1 MAKAKVTPAKLELEQ
16 KQIVLTQEQF
26 DELIK
31 IYRALDEATERISEL
46 VANDLPPIKLGY
58 NLGMINNDLQRA
70 YNTLDELT
78 DAIDPDRESWFNSDF
93 EDSDFEEDGEDNK

>member
-1 MAKAKVTPAKLELEQ
+1 MSKLKQVKQEEEVV

-26 DELIK
+26 DALIK
-31 IYRALDEATERISEL
+31 IYTALDEATDQISEL
-46 VANDLPPIKLGY
+46 ANGEFNGIQLGY

-78 DAIDPDRESWFNSDF
+78 DAIDPNRENWFNYD
-93 EDSDFEEDGEDNK
+93 EDEDESK

>member
-1 MAKAKVTPAKLELEQ
+1 MSKSKQTQPEP
-16 KQIVLTQEQF
+16 KQIVLTQEQY

-31 IYRALDEATERISEL
+31 IYTALDRATDQIAEL
-46 VANDLPPIKLGY
+46 ILKDYNQIQVGY

-78 DAIDPDRESWFNSDF
+78 DAIDPDRESWFND
-93 EDSDFEEDGEDNK
+93 EDEDEDENN

>member
-1 MAKAKVTPAKLELEQ
+1 MAKAKQTQPEP

-26 DELIK
+26 DDLIK
-31 IYRALDEATERISEL
+31 IYTALDEATDDISKLAREDYNQL
-46 VANDLPPIKLGY
+46 QLGY

-78 DAIDPDRESWFNSDF
+78 DAIDPNRESWFND
-93 EDSDFEEDGEDNK
+93 EDENDEIK

>member
-1 MAKAKVTPAKLELEQ
+1 MSKSKQVKQEEEVV

-26 DELIK
+26 DALIK
-31 IYRALDEATERISEL
+31 IYTALDEATDQISEL
-46 VANDLPPIKLGY
+46 ANSEFNEIQLGY

-78 DAIDPDRESWFNSDF
+78 DAIDPNRENWFNYD
-93 EDSDFEEDGEDNK
+93 EDEDESK

>member
-1 MAKAKVTPAKLELEQ
+1 MAKAKQTQPEP

-31 IYRALDEATERISEL
+31 IYTALDEATDGISNL
-46 VANDLPPIKLGY
+46 IDNDLHPMKLGY

-78 DAIDPDRESWFNSDF
+78 DAIDPNRESWFND
-93 EDSDFEEDGEDNK
+93 EDEDENN

>member
-1 MAKAKVTPAKLELEQ
+1 MAKAKQTQPEP

-31 IYRALDEATERISEL
+31 IYTALDEVTDDISKL
-46 VANDLPPIKLGY
+46 VREDYNQLQLGY

-78 DAIDPDRESWFNSDF
+78 DAIDPNRESWFND
-93 EDSDFEEDGEDNK
+93 EDENDEIK

>member
-1 MAKAKVTPAKLELEQ
+1 MAKAKQTQPEPT
-16 KQIVLTQEQF
+16 QIVLTQEQF

-31 IYRALDEATERISEL
+31 IYTALDEATDDISKLAREDYNQL
-46 VANDLPPIKLGY
+46 QLGY

-78 DAIDPDRESWFNSDF
+78 DAIDPNRENWFNYD
-93 EDSDFEEDGEDNK
+93 EDEDESK

>member
-1 MAKAKVTPAKLELEQ
+1 MAKAKQTTVEP

-31 IYRALDEATERISEL
+31 IYTVLDETTDQISNL
-46 VANDLPPIKLGY
+46 IDNDLHPMKLGY

-78 DAIDPDRESWFNSDF
+78 DAVDPNRENWFNYD
-93 EDSDFEEDGEDNK
+93 EDEDK

>member
-1 MAKAKVTPAKLELEQ
+1 MAKAKQTQPEP

-26 DELIK
+26 DTLIK
-31 IYRALDEATERISEL
+31 IYTSLDEATDGISNL
-46 VANDLPPIKLGY
+46 IDNDLPPIKLGY

-78 DAIDPDRESWFNSDF
+78 DDIDPNRESWFNSD
-93 EDSDFEEDGEDNK
+93 EDDEDLDPNK

>member
-1 MAKAKVTPAKLELEQ
+1 MSKAKQAKQEQ
-16 KQIVLTQEQF
+16 EVVKQIVLTQEQF

-31 IYRALDEATERISEL
+31 IYTALDEATDQISEL
-46 VANDLPPIKLGY
+46 ANGEFNEIQLGY

-78 DAIDPDRESWFNSDF
+78 DAIDPNRESWFND
-93 EDSDFEEDGEDNK
+93 EDEDENN

>member
-1 MAKAKVTPAKLELEQ
+1 MAKAKQTQPEP

-31 IYRALDEATERISEL
+31 IYTALDEATDQISKL
-46 VANDLPPIKLGY
+46 ANGEFNEIQLGY

-78 DAIDPDRESWFNSDF
+78 DAITPNDSWFNYDNDD
-93 EDSDFEEDGEDNK
+93 EDLDPNK

>member
-1 MAKAKVTPAKLELEQ
+1 MSKSKQVKQEEEEVV

-26 DELIK
+26 DALIK
-31 IYRALDEATERISEL
+31 IYTALDEATDQISEL
-46 VANDLPPIKLGY
+46 ANGEFNEIQLGY

-78 DAIDPDRESWFNSDF
+78 DAIDPNRENWFNYD
-93 EDSDFEEDGEDNK
+93 EDEDESK

>member
-1 MAKAKVTPAKLELEQ
+1 MAKAKVTPAKLEPEQ

-31 IYRALDEATERISEL
+31 IYTALDEATDGISNL
-46 VANDLPPIKLGY
+46 IDNDLNPMKLGY

-78 DAIDPDRESWFNSDF
+78 DAISPNDNWFNYDNDD
-93 EDSDFEEDGEDNK
+93 EDLDPNK

>member
-1 MAKAKVTPAKLELEQ
+1 MAKAKQTQPEQ

-31 IYRALDEATERISEL
+31 IYTALDEATDDISKLAREDYNQL
-46 VANDLPPIKLGY
+46 QLGY

-78 DAIDPDRESWFNSDF
+78 DAIDPNRESWFND
-93 EDSDFEEDGEDNK
+93 EDEDENN

>member
-1 MAKAKVTPAKLELEQ
+1 MAKAKKTPAKLEPEQ

-31 IYRALDEATERISEL
+31 IYTALDEATDRISEL
-46 VANDLPPIKLGY
+46 VANDFNQIKLGY

-78 DAIDPDRESWFNSDF
+78 DAIDPNRESWFNSDF
-93 EDSDFEEDGEDNK
+93 EDDEDLDPNK